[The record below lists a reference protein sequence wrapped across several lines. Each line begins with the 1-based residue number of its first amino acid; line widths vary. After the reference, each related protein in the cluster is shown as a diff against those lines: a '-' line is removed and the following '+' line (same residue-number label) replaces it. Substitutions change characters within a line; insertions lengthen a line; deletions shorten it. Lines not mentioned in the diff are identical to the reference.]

1 MSETKPNQT
10 WITSKSIAIAARI
23 PHNLYHQIED
33 YGKTHFAKG
42 KDKYDKTAT
51 IIDLISKGLAL
62 SEVEELTPSGVEVL
76 GLDGVS
82 QSVQQSVNQQDLEEL
97 VQQTVTQELEK
108 TVYQNDIQNVKQEL
122 LESVKQFVQQS
133 VYQSPESLEDAIS
146 DHPTIQEMKT
156 HIDSLDHY
164 LDGLTKAIQEL
175 KEFKSDNQPIEPVKP
190 KNTVNRE
197 DSVEDTSKMEDE
209 EIPLSELVEA
219 NNSPHEETE
228 KDSSLTDED
237 IKKAISKVR
246 KLTVKQLQQIMKQFN
261 SLKGKTVFSSRDYS
275 QSRKRRKTDLIID
288 VLTLTREKEN
298 QVLMIQAIQETLNS

>member
-42 KDKYDKTAT
+42 EGKYDKTAT
-51 IIDLISKGLAL
+51 IIDLITKG
-62 SEVEELTPSGVEVL
+62 L

-82 QSVQQSVNQQDLEEL
+82 QSVQQSVNQEDVEQL

-122 LESVKQFVQQS
+122 LESVTQLVQQS
-133 VYQSPESLEDAIS
+133 VNQFPESLEDAIS
-146 DHPTIQEMKT
+146 HHPTLQSMQT
-156 HIDSLDHY
+156 HIDKLDHY

-175 KEFKSDNQPIEPVKP
+175 KELYSDNQRLEPVKEE
-190 KNTVNRE
+190 NTVNRD
-197 DSVEDTSKMEDE
+197 DSLEDTSKMEDE
-209 EIPLSELVEA
+209 DTPLSEVVEA
-219 NNSPHEETE
+219 VDLPHEETE
-228 KDSSLTDED
+228 KDSSLSHDED

-246 KLTVKQLQQIMKQFN
+246 KLTVTQLQQIMKQFN

-275 QSRKRRKTDLIID
+275 QSRKRRKTELIID
-288 VLTLTREKEN
+288 VLTREKEMM
-298 QVLMIQAIQETLNS
+298 VLMIQAIQETLNS

>member
-23 PHNLYHQIED
+23 PHNLYHQIEA
-33 YGKTHFAKG
+33 YGMTHFAKG
-42 KDKYDKTAT
+42 KGKYDKTAT
-51 IIDLISKGLAL
+51 IIDLITKGL
-62 SEVEELTPSGVEVL
+62 
-76 GLDGVS
+76 GLNDVS
-82 QSVQQSVNQQDLEEL
+82 QSVQQSVNQQDLEQL
-97 VQQTVTQELEK
+97 VKQTVTQELEK

-122 LESVKQFVQQS
+122 LESVKQFVKQS
-133 VYQSPESLEDAIS
+133 VNQSPESLEDAIS
-146 DHPTIQEMKT
+146 HHPTIQSMQT

-175 KEFKSDNQPIEPVKP
+175 KELYSDNQAIEPVKEE
-190 KNTVNRE
+190 NTVNRN
-197 DSVEDTSKMEDE
+197 DSVEDTPTMEDKD
-209 EIPLSELVEA
+209 IPLSEVVEI

-228 KDSSLTDED
+228 FDSSLTDED

-246 KLTVKQLQQIMKQFN
+246 KLTVTQLQQIMKQFN

-288 VLTLTREKEN
+288 VLTREKEN
-298 QVLMIQAIQETLNS
+298 QILMIQAIQETLNS

>member
-1 MSETKPNQT
+1 MSETKPNPT

-23 PHNLYHQIED
+23 PHNLYHQIET
-33 YGKTHFAKG
+33 YGMTHFAKG

-51 IIDLISKGLAL
+51 IIDLISKGL
-62 SEVEELTPSGVEVL
+62 
-76 GLDGVS
+76 GLDDVS
-82 QSVQQSVNQQDLEEL
+82 HSVQQSVNQEDLEQL

-122 LESVKQFVQQS
+122 LEFVKQFVQQS
-133 VYQSPESLEDAIS
+133 VNQSPQSLEEAIS
-146 DHPTIQEMKT
+146 HHPTIQSMQT
-156 HIDSLDHY
+156 HIEKLDHY

-175 KEFKSDNQPIEPVKP
+175 KELKTDNQPIEPVKEE
-190 KNTVNRE
+190 NTVIRDDLRE
-197 DSVEDTSKMEDE
+197 DTPKMEDE
-209 EIPLSELVEA
+209 EIPLSELGET
-219 NNSPHEETE
+219 NNLPHQETE
-228 KDSSLTDED
+228 KDSSLTNED

-246 KLTVKQLQQIMKQFN
+246 KLTVTQLQQIMKRFN

-288 VLTLTREKEN
+288 VLTREKES

>member
-42 KDKYDKTAT
+42 EGKYDKTAT
-51 IIDLISKGLAL
+51 IIDLITKGL
-62 SEVEELTPSGVEVL
+62 
-76 GLDGVS
+76 GLNDVS
-82 QSVQQSVNQQDLEEL
+82 HSVQQSVNQQDLEQLVKQTVNQVDLEQL

-133 VYQSPESLEDAIS
+133 VNKSPESLEDAIS
-146 DHPTIQEMKT
+146 HHPTIQSMQT
-156 HIDSLDHY
+156 HIDKLDHY
-164 LDGLTKAIQEL
+164 LDGLTKAIQDL
-175 KEFKSDNQPIEPVKP
+175 KELYSDNQRLEPVKEE
-190 KNTVNRE
+190 NTVNRD
-197 DSVEDTSKMEDE
+197 DSLEDTSKMEDE
-209 EIPLSELVEA
+209 DTPLSEVVEA
-219 NNSPHEETE
+219 VDLPHEETE
-228 KDSSLTDED
+228 KDSSLSHDED

-246 KLTVKQLQQIMKQFN
+246 KLTVTQLQQIMKQFN

-275 QSRKRRKTDLIID
+275 QSRKRRKTELIID
-288 VLTLTREKEN
+288 VLTREKEMM
-298 QVLMIQAIQETLNS
+298 VLMIQAIQETLNS